1 ALRPL
6 RRRAEPLLP
15 PGEPAPHPRLAREAP
30 PGLPLAPRD
39 PRVRAPGRVHGE
51 GRAPRRPPADGRGAG
66 QTQLRSSAMLIPKR
80 IQRQAG
86 RYSLVDGVPFQLP
99 VASQK
104 SPALM
109 AAFPV
114 DADRAQELLPG
125 NELHV
130 LRWGLRAVLL
140 VAV

>member
-1 ALRPL
+1 
-6 RRRAEPLLP
+6 
-15 PGEPAPHPRLAREAP
+15 
-30 PGLPLAPRD
+30 
-39 PRVRAPGRVHGE
+39 
-51 GRAPRRPPADGRGAG
+51 PPADGRGAG
-66 QTQLRSSAMLIPKR
+66 QTQLRSAAILIPKR
-80 IQRQAG
+80 IRRQAG
-86 RYSLVDGVPFQLP
+86 RYSLVDGVPYQLP

-130 LRWGLRAVLL
+130 LRMGGKGLLIVTVIYYCHTNIGKYVEYSVGLGCTRGLRLWSLHLAAFLGRCSGLGLFVIDLP
-140 VAV
+140 VS